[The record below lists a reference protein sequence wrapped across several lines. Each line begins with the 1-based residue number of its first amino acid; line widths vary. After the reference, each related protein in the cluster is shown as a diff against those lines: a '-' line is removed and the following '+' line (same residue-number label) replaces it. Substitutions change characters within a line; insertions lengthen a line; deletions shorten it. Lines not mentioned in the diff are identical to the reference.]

1 MLGLWGKPLSD
12 LVSIASAA
20 LQVAAEYA
28 RQSLSE
34 ATQRAYRADWAHFA
48 A

>member
-1 MLGLWGKPLSD
+1 LSD

-20 LQVAAEYA
+20 LQVVAEYA

-34 ATQRAYRADWAHFA
+34 ATQRAYRADLKLLSRRGAV
-48 A
+48 